1 MATLTAP
8 RPALKAQP
16 IPWYLWC
23 AALAVTSVTIGAH
36 WDVSWHRSIGRDTF
50 WTPAHMAIY
59 LCGVL
64 AGICCGYLILTTT
77 ILRPA
82 RMISSSVNV
91 LGFRGPLGAFIA
103 AWGGIAMLT
112 SAPFDNWWHNAYGL
126 DVKIIS
132 PPHTLLMI
140 GIWAVCIGAMF
151 LIVAEMNQVAAGD
164 IAALETRA
172 PAEAGRFHHLQWLM
186 LYLGGLMLI
195 LSMFFRMEYTW
206 DVRLHASTAYVS
218 VALGTPL
225 YFAAIH
231 LCSRSRWA
239 ATWMSVVYSLFLIGF
254 ILILPLFPA
263 EPKLGPVF
271 QHITHFVPPQFP
283 LLLIVPAIVI
293 DLLLNRT
300 ANWDR
305 GTNSSRAN
313 WRPWLTALVAG
324 PLFVLSFLAVQWPFA
339 SFLMTKAAANHFIG
353 AGNVDYGTPPWAA
366 SALRHF
372 DHVEQGVVLWK
383 GLLTAMV
390 YAAIS
395 TWLGIALGRWM
406 RKIQR

>member
-1 MATLTAP
+1 MATLAAP
-8 RPALKAQP
+8 RLAVKTQR

-36 WDVSWHRSIGRDTF
+36 WDVSWHRSIGRDSF

-64 AGICCGYLILTTT
+64 AGICCGYLILATT
-77 ILRPA
+77 ILRPPQLIA
-82 RMISSSVNV
+82 SSVNV

-140 GIWAVCIGAMF
+140 GIWAVCIGAVF
-151 LIVAEMNQVAAGD
+151 LIVAEMNRAAGSG
-164 IAALETRA
+164 ILTHASPAGEAAYFR
-172 PAEAGRFHHLQWLM
+172 HLQWM
-186 LYLGGLMLI
+186 MIYLGGLMLV

-206 DVRLHASTAYVS
+206 DIYLHASAAYVS

-231 LCSRSRWA
+231 LCSRNRWA
-239 ATWMSVVYSLFLIGF
+239 ATWMTLLYSLFLIGL

-263 EPKLGPVF
+263 EPKLGPVYE
-271 QHITHFVPPQFP
+271 HITHFVPPKFP
-283 LLLIVPAIVI
+283 LLIIVPALAM
-293 DLLLNRT
+293 DLLLART
-300 ANWDR
+300 RNWDR
-305 GTNSSRAN
+305 ATKGRIG
-313 WRPWLTALVAG
+313 LTALVSG
-324 PLFVLSFLAVQWPFA
+324 PLFVLTMVAVQWPFA
-339 SFLMTKAAANHFIG
+339 SFLMTGAAANRFF
-353 AGNVDYGTPPWAA
+353 GTAYHGYAIPPW
-366 SALRHF
+366 SADITRHF
-372 DHVEQGVVLWK
+372 VRPEYGRVLWE
-383 GLLTAMV
+383 GLLMAML

-395 TWLGIALGRWM
+395 TWLGLALGRWM